1 MGNLAGFSL
10 RPLDLE
16 SCLCCLAEQ
25 WTASRQEISL
35 WQAEKMVS
43 ENRGAGASGGG

>member
-16 SCLCCLAEQ
+16 SCPCCLAEQ
-25 WTASRQEISL
+25 WTASGQETSM
-35 WQAEKMVS
+35 WEAEKMVS
-43 ENRGAGASGGG
+43 ENRGARASGGG